1 MNKEL
6 ELKYLV
12 EDNFDVLDVLRA
24 LTKDNF
30 IIMNYKNIVNV
41 DKYFDTRDKEL
52 LKMGA
57 GLRIRENDGNY
68 KVTFKAPDG
77 KDNAYIE
84 RFEIEKD
91 IPTDSLDVAIK
102 IVDCDMNLS
111 RVCPF
116 PVLVVTNKRTAFILK
131 RGEEVIEVS
140 HDIVKYYNPSLDIES
155 NEVMV
160 EIEGKD
166 NVDDYTLENINHL
179 LKEKFLLEAS
189 SQTKYERGLMLT
201 NCQKVTRKREKEKK
215 NS

>member
-12 EDNFDVLDVLRA
+12 EDNFDVLEVLRT

-52 LKMGA
+52 LKMES

-68 KVTFKAPDG
+68 KVTLKVPDR
-77 KDNAYIE
+77 KDKTYIE

-102 IVDCDMNLS
+102 TLDYDINLS

-131 RGEEVIEVS
+131 RKEEVIEVS
-140 HDIVKYYNPSLDIES
+140 HDIVKYYNPTLDLES
-155 NEVMV
+155 SEVMV

-166 NVDDYTLENINHL
+166 NLDNYTLENINLL
-179 LKEKFLLEAS
+179 LKEKFALDAS
-189 SQTKYERGLMLT
+189 FQTKYERGLLLT
-201 NCQKVTRKREKEKK
+201 SCQKVTRTRGK
-215 NS
+215 